1 MGPARDSF
9 LFEIVFC
16 HLSKDP
22 SCDAIRFI
30 NLSFIPVELNWLSFS
45 LTAFFWIFAFVNA
58 KIAFLHQFGGEWR
71 GGPRA

>member
-30 NLSFIPVELNWLSFS
+30 NLSFIPVELNWYPNPILFRT
-45 LTAFFWIFAFVNA
+45 L
-58 KIAFLHQFGGEWR
+58 K
-71 GGPRA
+71 